1 MQEEPNPVKDHL
13 FDYLSKSEERIQKLI
28 FEKKFSEII
37 DDVIANCYDKIITL
51 GEKDESVGVLATGL
65 LHYLLTNALI
75 NTQRKVEYQGIEI
88 DIVIPDIKT
97 LEKDPKKTLLICI
110 PKSSSK
116 KIIEEKISQLEK
128 IQSEKENIWAVLSEN
143 ISINKKS
150 FVLSKENNSFSKIIF
165 EIAQFS
171 NVDGTNKFKILRV

>member
-13 FDYLSKSEERIQKLI
+13 FNYLSKSEERIQKLI

-75 NTQRKVEYQGIEI
+75 NTQRKVEYQGIEV

-128 IQSEKENIWAVLSEN
+128 IQSEKENIWVVLSEN

-171 NVDGTNKFKILRV
+171 NVDGANKFKILRI